1 MQKYLAD
8 GDACFARSDYECAK
22 NNYERYRDTS
32 MSGKQDISR
41 KLANSEKAYLARRAA
56 DSYYTAGNYASAKEK
71 YNEVLSLHPED
82 SRSQEYS
89 SISSARL
96 QPVHNVGNP
105 GHELYVTNQ
114 CSHPIDISIY
124 FMNNATN
131 QWEGHGIWNIKS
143 GKSISLAT
151 GTDVKRLAT
160 TAHEIYYYGET
171 TDGTNLVWKGD
182 YPRTVGS
189 KTLNMLKVADHEGA
203 IDWALA
209 CPQ

>member
-56 DSYYTAGNYASAKEK
+56 DSYYTAGSYASAEEK

-89 SISSARL
+89 SISSARR
-96 QPVHNVGNP
+96 QPAHNVGVP
-105 GHELYVTNQ
+105 GHKLKVTNQ
-114 CSHPIDISIY
+114 CSRPVSISIY
-124 FMNNATN
+124 FLNSATN
-131 QWEGHGIWNIKS
+131 QWKGYRWDIKS
-143 GKSISLAT
+143 DTSTYLGT
-151 GTDVKRLAT
+151 GTDAEVMAT
-160 TAHEIYYYGET
+160 TAHEIYYYAET

-182 YPRTVGS
+182 YPRTEGN
-189 KTLNMLKVADHEGA
+189 KTLNMRKLADSEGD
-203 IDWALA
+203 IDWALT
-209 CPQ
+209 CPR